1 MVVTPQNSITVGD
14 TSYTISDINPNWELM
29 SGDDAGV
36 RAYAVTL
43 SIDSPDQSFMRQLIA
58 GYPQYTEDI
67 IRTDNPQQPM
77 ARAIKVLG
85 TALLDEA
92 LEMSLEFDVQK
103 DFFVTQSGAINVR
116 ELTADGAPKTKWI
129 ERPIENLPRFNDYI
143 ARYDDVWLPGGLTE
157 QLHPLSISVEPSS
170 PADPLEQDVVVTSYL
185 RYAFLNAQT
194 MGGGDQIF
202 PAVWVTLRQGDTTEQ
217 SVQMFALDPASST
230 ADASLMT
237 FKWLNSEEELAE
249 LQQSLSPS
257 LVASVGG
264 EDFPLQITNT
274 PEFQQIGDTEYS
286 FRVQAIQ
293 NNLKINETVVSLAQ
307 VEFQRGDETWVRWV
321 FDNPSMNRD
330 VIDDENHEGAV
341 FVDDGITMLY
351 SPGAAPITVVGGIEE
366 DKYTILIAL
375 SETEPTSS
383 VFEVGD
389 PVAITPDVTI
399 TLDKAETFTKTETR
413 PTIVPSFQRDPG
425 ASNSFSM
432 VQVVIPTDAKIVT
445 AWLPYHHYPF
455 ESSQEVVRRFQYQP
469 TQLQLPD
476 GRLFEMMFSR
486 TRAPLSA
493 PVALDSFEVDSHLGG
508 FTGRTASILN
518 WRSLV
523 RFLDGS
529 GENTAISV
537 NDPRPHGDLW
547 YFQSQW
553 DPPDSASPGLNYTV
567 LGVGN
572 RHGVFQMLFGC
583 CLAVSGMIWAFYIK
597 PMIKRKRQQEVY
609 GETTT

>member
-1 MVVTPQNSITVGD
+1 
-14 TSYTISDINPNWELM
+14 
-29 SGDDAGV
+29 
-36 RAYAVTL
+36 
-43 SIDSPDQSFMRQLIA
+43 
-58 GYPQYTEDI
+58 
-67 IRTDNPQQPM
+67 
-77 ARAIKVLG
+77 
-85 TALLDEA
+85 
-92 LEMSLEFDVQK
+92 
-103 DFFVTQSGAINVR
+103 
-116 ELTADGAPKTKWI
+116 
-129 ERPIENLPRFNDYI
+129 
-143 ARYDDVWLPGGLTE
+143 
-157 QLHPLSISVEPSS
+157 
-170 PADPLEQDVVVTSYL
+170 
-185 RYAFLNAQT
+185 
-194 MGGGDQIF
+194 
-202 PAVWVTLRQGDTTEQ
+202 
-217 SVQMFALDPASST
+217 MFALDPASST

-237 FKWLNSEEELAE
+237 FKWLNSEEELVE
-249 LQQSLSPS
+249 LQQSLAPS

-264 EDFPLQITNT
+264 EDFPLQITNN

-383 VFEVGD
+383 AFEVGA

-413 PTIVPSFQRDPG
+413 PTIVPSFQRDPS

-432 VQVVIPTDAKIVT
+432 VQVVIPTDEKIVT

-455 ESSQEVVRRFQYQP
+455 ESRQEVVRRFQYQP
-469 TQLQLPD
+469 TLLQLPD

-529 GENTAISV
+529 GENTAVSV
-537 NDPRPHGDLW
+537 NDPRPHGEFW